1 MMGFSNIKTIRITLN
16 CKGDPFWGGGG
27 GKHCNLERGVFT
39 LHNTATDFGRELSPE
54 NFEMV
59 VFVG

>member
-1 MMGFSNIKTIRITLN
+1 MRGLKKKKKKKHPPLIK
-16 CKGDPFWGGGG
+16 GGPFVGGGG